1 MQTQN
6 RFRSWPLWLA
16 IVALATYTSQTYFGY
31 TIPGVDRLLE
41 LILPV
46 VVLLGII
53 NNPSDSEKF

>member
-1 MQTQN
+1 MQS
-6 RFRSWPLWLA
+6 RLKSWPLWLA

-31 TIPGVDRLLE
+31 TIHGVDRLLE

-53 NNPSDSEKF
+53 NNPSDSTKF

>member
-1 MQTQN
+1 MQS
-6 RFRSWPLWLA
+6 RLKSWPLWLA
-16 IVALATYTSQTYFGY
+16 IVALVTYTSQTYFGY

-53 NNPSDSEKF
+53 NNPTDSTKF

>member
-1 MQTQN
+1 MQS
-6 RFRSWPLWLA
+6 RLRSWPLWLA
-16 IVALATYTSQTYFGY
+16 IVALVTYTSQTYFCY

-53 NNPSDSEKF
+53 NNPSDSTKF

>member
-1 MQTQN
+1 MQS
-6 RFRSWPLWLA
+6 RLKSWPLWLA

-31 TIPGVDRLLE
+31 TVPGVDRLLE

-53 NNPSDSEKF
+53 NNPSDSTKF

>member
-1 MQTQN
+1 MQSKL
-6 RFRSWPLWLA
+6 RSWPLWLA

-46 VVLLGII
+46 VILLGIV
-53 NNPSDSEKF
+53 NDPTDSTKF